1 MGRRSPQDEKGCRD
15 EDSGKEVTPRT
26 RKAVEM
32 RTVGRRSPQ
41 DEKGCRDEDSGKEVT
56 SGRERLWR

>member
-1 MGRRSPQDEKGCRD
+1 MIHL
-15 EDSGKEVTPRT
+15 RT

-41 DEKGCRDEDSGKEVT
+41 DEKGYRDENSGEEVT
-56 SGRERLWR
+56 SG